1 MQVNVHEA
9 KTQLSKLI
17 EAALRGEEVVIA
29 RDSKPAVRL
38 VPVEARKPFVFGSLA
53 HLAGTVPDFPPI
65 PDEDLDRW
73 EREKEER
80 IAASLAAGTT

>member
-29 RDSKPAVRL
+29 RDHKPVVRL
-38 VPVEARKPFVFGSLA
+38 VPVEARRAFRFGSLA
-53 HLAGTVPDFPPI
+53 HLAGTAPDFTPLL
-65 PDEDLDRW
+65 DEELDRW
-73 EREKEER
+73 EREKEAR
-80 IAASLAAGTT
+80 IAAALVARTT

>member
-29 RDSKPAVRL
+29 RDHKPAVRL
-38 VPVEARKPFVFGSLA
+38 VPVEARRPFRFGSLA
-53 HLAGTVPDFPPI
+53 HLLGTTPDFPPI
-65 PDEDLDRW
+65 PDEELDRW

-80 IAASLAAGTT
+80 IAAALAGQTR

>member
-29 RDSKPAVRL
+29 RDHKPAVRL
-38 VPVEARKPFVFGSLA
+38 VPVEAHQPFPFGLLRGKVGA
-53 HLAGTVPDFPPI
+53 TPDFLEPM
-65 PDEDLDRW
+65 DEEDLRLW
-73 EREKEER
+73 EGRGDDP
-80 IAASLAAGTT
+80 AP

>member
-29 RDSKPAVRL
+29 RNNKPVVRL
-38 VPVEARKPFVFGSLA
+38 VAVPQTKPKFKFGILKG
-53 HLAGTVPDFPPI
+53 LNPPDFLEPMSE
-65 PDEDLDRW
+65 DELKDW
-73 EREKEER
+73 E
-80 IAASLAAGTT
+80 

>member
-29 RDSKPAVRL
+29 RDSVPVVRL
-38 VPVEARKPFVFGSLA
+38 EPVRARAPFVFGL
-53 HLAGTVPDFPPI
+53 LEGKVGTVPDFFEPM
-65 PDEDLDRW
+65 DEEDLRLW
-73 EREKEER
+73 EGGGDDP
-80 IAASLAAGTT
+80 AP